1 MVNATDTVQSLR
13 RFGIALLKDAGI
25 ESPAADTGLILM
37 SVLQIDKTQLL
48 VSDACVEREQAEQC
62 RQLLRRRAQ
71 GEPVQYLIGKCE
83 FMSLEFEV
91 SRDTLIPRADT
102 EILVELVLKME
113 KSHPPRSISLLDIG
127 TGSGCI
133 AVSLAHYLPY
143 ARVTA
148 LDISAGALRIAARN
162 AEQLRTAQRI
172 EFCQWDI
179 LQGFPPNCKKF
190 DYIVSNPPY
199 IPPEEIEQLQPEVRE
214 FEPYRALYGGQ
225 DGLQFYRAI
234 IKSAAEYL
242 NIGGVL
248 VFEVGHKQAE
258 AVAGLLAANGN
269 FTPAELSKD
278 LAGIDRVVSAE
289 RLRKY

>member
-1 MVNATDTVQSLR
+1 MVNMSETVQTLR
-13 RFGIALLKDAGI
+13 RYGIALLKDAGT
-25 ESPAADTGLILM
+25 ESPAADAGLILM
-37 SVLQIDKTQLL
+37 FALKIDKTQLL
-48 VSDACVEREQAEQC
+48 VSDAPVKEDKAERC
-62 RQLLRRRAQ
+62 RQLLHRRAQ
-71 GEPVQYLIGKCE
+71 GEPVQYVIGKCE

-91 SRDTLIPRADT
+91 NRDTLIPRPDT
-102 EILVELVLKME
+102 EILVEWVLRRESADKNC
-113 KSHPPRSISLLDIG
+113 PLSILDIG

-133 AVSLAHYLPY
+133 AVSLAHYLPK
-143 ARVTA
+143 AQVTA
-148 LDISAGALRIAARN
+148 LDISDGALRTAERN
-162 AEQLRTAQRI
+162 AERLGVGERV
-172 EFCQWDI
+172 EFCNWDI
-179 LQGFPPNCKKF
+179 LQGFPMNCERF

-242 NIGGVL
+242 NISGVL

-289 RLRKY
+289 RLQKY